1 MIRQI
6 AGRDDTWDVLG
17 DSLAPSIFGHK
28 EVKKAL
34 VLLLLGGCEKNLKN
48 GTHIRG

>member
-6 AGRDDTWDVLG
+6 AARDDTWAVLG
-17 DSLAPSIFGHK
+17 DSLAPSIFGHE